1 MFFAFLFGA
10 FGAMVAEVLKR
21 WQQWND
27 MPEKRFLALLKSIE
41 FWAITVFLILLG
53 GSVGAFEGTKTHP
66 IDWPLCFFVGV
77 GAISTVRNFLS
88 GVAAHWGPRA
98 KRRRLK
104 RHLSRSRVPD
114 GGLSG
119 KDQIAKLEQEGDNRY
134 VQKAA
139 LETLGRLQEPVLEET
154 ERALQKAIRLYPQNA
169 EAHYILG
176 VLLKERGRFE
186 EAERA
191 LQKAIRLNLQN
202 AATHYNLGVSLKER
216 GRFEK
221 AERALQKAIRLNLQ
235 NAEAHYNLGV
245 SLKER
250 GRFEEAE
257 RAFQEAIRLNPQDA
271 LGSNSVADLLQEP
284 WGLEK
289 LSSLSEKADTSLGTP
304 IGWRDIF
311 N

>member
-1 MFFAFLFGA
+1 MFLAFLFGA
-10 FGAMVAEVLKR
+10 FGAIVAEVLKR

-41 FWAITVFLILLG
+41 FWAITVFLILLS
-53 GSVGAFEGTKTHP
+53 GSVGVFEGTKTHQ
-66 IDWPLCFFVGV
+66 IDWSLCFFVGV
-77 GAISTVRNFLS
+77 GAIGTVRNFLS
-88 GVAAHWGPRA
+88 GVAAHEGPRA

-104 RHLSRSRVPD
+104 RRLSRSRVPD

-119 KDQIAKLEQEGDNRY
+119 KGQFAKLQQEGDTRY
-134 VQKAA
+134 VHKAA

-191 LQKAIRLNLQN
+191 FQ
-202 AATHYNLGVSLKER
+202 E
-216 GRFEK
+216 
-221 AERALQKAIRLNLQ
+221 AIRLNLQ
-235 NAEAHYNLGV
+235 NAEAQYNLGV

-289 LSSLSEKADTSLGTP
+289 LSNLNEKAVTSLRTP

>member
-1 MFFAFLFGA
+1 M
-10 FGAMVAEVLKR
+10 
-21 WQQWND
+21 
-27 MPEKRFLALLKSIE
+27 
-41 FWAITVFLILLG
+41 
-53 GSVGAFEGTKTHP
+53 
-66 IDWPLCFFVGV
+66 
-77 GAISTVRNFLS
+77 
-88 GVAAHWGPRA
+88 
-98 KRRRLK
+98 
-104 RHLSRSRVPD
+104 
-114 GGLSG
+114 
-119 KDQIAKLEQEGDNRY
+119 
-134 VQKAA
+134 QKAA

-176 VLLKERGRFE
+176 VLQKERGRFE
-186 EAERA
+186 E
-191 LQKAIRLNLQN
+191 
-202 AATHYNLGVSLKER
+202 
-216 GRFEK
+216 

-289 LSSLSEKADTSLGTP
+289 LSSLSEKADTSLRTP
-304 IGWRDIF
+304 IGWREIF

>member
-1 MFFAFLFGA
+1 MFLAFLFGA
-10 FGAMVAEVLKR
+10 FGAIVAEVLKR

-53 GSVGAFEGTKTHP
+53 GSVGVFEGTKTHP
-66 IDWPLCFFVGV
+66 IDWSLCFFVGV

-88 GVAAHWGPRA
+88 GVAAHGGPRA

-119 KDQIAKLEQEGDNRY
+119 KGQFAKLEQEGDTRY
-134 VQKAA
+134 VQKEA

-191 LQKAIRLNLQN
+191 
-202 AATHYNLGVSLKER
+202 
-216 GRFEK
+216 
-221 AERALQKAIRLNLQ
+221 
-235 NAEAHYNLGV
+235 
-245 SLKER
+245 
-250 GRFEEAE
+250 
-257 RAFQEAIRLNPQDA
+257 FQEAIRLNPQDA

-289 LSSLSEKADTSLGTP
+289 LSSLSEKADINLRTP

>member
-1 MFFAFLFGA
+1 MFLAFLFCA
-10 FGAMVAEVLKR
+10 FGAIVAEVLKR

-53 GSVGAFEGTKTHP
+53 GSVGAFGGTKTHP
-66 IDWPLCFFVGV
+66 IDWSLCFFVGV

-88 GVAAHWGPRA
+88 RVAAHWGPRA

-114 GGLSG
+114 GGLSA
-119 KDQIAKLEQEGDNRY
+119 KPQFAKLEQEGDNRY

-154 ERALQKAIRLYPQNA
+154 ERALQKAIRL
-169 EAHYILG
+169 
-176 VLLKERGRFE
+176 
-186 EAERA
+186 
-191 LQKAIRLNLQN
+191 
-202 AATHYNLGVSLKER
+202 
-216 GRFEK
+216 
-221 AERALQKAIRLNLQ
+221 
-235 NAEAHYNLGV
+235 
-245 SLKER
+245 
-250 GRFEEAE
+250 
-257 RAFQEAIRLNPQDA
+257 NPQDA

-284 WGLEK
+284 WGIEK

>member
-1 MFFAFLFGA
+1 MFLAFLFGA
-10 FGAMVAEVLKR
+10 FGAIVAEVLKR

-53 GSVGAFEGTKTHP
+53 GSVGVFEGTKTHP
-66 IDWPLCFFVGV
+66 IDWSLCFFVGV

-88 GVAAHWGPRA
+88 GVAAHGGPRA

-119 KDQIAKLEQEGDNRY
+119 KGQFAKLEQEGDNRY

-191 LQKAIRLNLQN
+191 
-202 AATHYNLGVSLKER
+202 
-216 GRFEK
+216 
-221 AERALQKAIRLNLQ
+221 
-235 NAEAHYNLGV
+235 
-245 SLKER
+245 
-250 GRFEEAE
+250 
-257 RAFQEAIRLNPQDA
+257 FQEAIRLNPQDA
-271 LGSNSVADLLQEP
+271 LGSNSVADLLQEEP

-289 LSSLSEKADTSLGTP
+289 LSNLSEKADTNLRTP